1 MRQLKPGDLVF
12 FTTYEPGASHVGIY
26 AGNGLFW
33 SATSS
38 KGSVCAAF
46 PSRIGGPVITVP
58 NGSLFLGIGLI
69 VNKLRE
75 EVHD

>member
-1 MRQLKPGDLVF
+1 MRAMGFSGVRLRR
-12 FTTYEPGASHVGIY
+12 
-26 AGNGLFW
+26 
-33 SATSS
+33 